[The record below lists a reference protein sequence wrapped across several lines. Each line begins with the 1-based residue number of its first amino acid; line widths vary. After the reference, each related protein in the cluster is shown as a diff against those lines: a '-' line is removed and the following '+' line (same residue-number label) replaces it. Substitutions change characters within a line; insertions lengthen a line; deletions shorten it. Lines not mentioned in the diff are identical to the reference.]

1 MPYTDFKTLKER
13 FTIEKTAELL
23 GLQLKRSGDALRG
36 PCPAC
41 QSGGERAIIV
51 TPGKGVF
58 FCFAAREGG
67 DLIQLAAHI
76 RKCDVKDA
84 ALWLDGS
91 SGDKRPRA
99 SAPAEKGTAQETLA
113 PLGYLEHDHVAVEA
127 LGFAAE
133 DAAALGIGYAPKGI
147 LRGTIAIPIRLEN
160 GVLAG
165 YIGITEAKL
174 PPRWYGIAG
183 ALPPKVA

>member
-23 GLQLKRSGDALRG
+23 GLQLKRTGDALRG

-41 QSGGERAIIV
+41 QSGGERAIVV
-51 TPGKGVF
+51 TPGKAVF

-76 RKCDVKDA
+76 RQCDVKDA
-84 ALWLDGS
+84 ASWLDGS
-91 SGDKRPRA
+91 SDTRPR
-99 SAPAEKGTAQETLA
+99 SPAPPEKGIAPETLA
-113 PLGYLEHDHVAVEA
+113 PLGYLEPDHVAIEA

-133 DAAALGIGYAPKGI
+133 DARALGIGYAPKGI
-147 LRGTIAIPIRLEN
+147 LRGTIAIPIRLAD
-160 GVLAG
+160 GTLAG

-174 PPRWYGIAG
+174 PPRWHGIPG
-183 ALPPKVA
+183 AVPAKGAR